1 MPASLRHRARIVA
14 LQTLYELEFAANTG
28 NSILERNL
36 KERELSGETASFA
49 GSLVI
54 GVMENKQFLDETISR
69 FATAFPVDQLA
80 AMDRNIL
87 RLSLFEILV
96 EKSVP
101 AKVAINEA
109 VELAK
114 EFGADTA
121 PKFINGVLGS
131 AISELTEESEITIL
145 LDLSAKSYNLS
156 EVPWPEYMIR

>member
-1 MPASLRHRARIVA
+1 MPVSLRHRARIVA
-14 LQTLYELEFAANTG
+14 LQTLYEHEFAANTS

-36 KERELSGETASFA
+36 KERELISETASFA
-49 GSLVI
+49 GSLVT
-54 GVMENKQFLDETISR
+54 GVTVNKQRLDETISR

-87 RLSLFEILV
+87 RLALFEILID
-96 EKSVP
+96 KSVP

-131 AISELTEESEITIL
+131 ALSELQR
-145 LDLSAKSYNLS
+145 K
-156 EVPWPEYMIR
+156 VQ